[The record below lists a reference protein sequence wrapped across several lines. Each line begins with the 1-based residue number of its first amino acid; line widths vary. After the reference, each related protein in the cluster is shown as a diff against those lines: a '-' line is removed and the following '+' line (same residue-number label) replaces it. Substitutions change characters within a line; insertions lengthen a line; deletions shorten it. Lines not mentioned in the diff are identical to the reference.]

1 VGTATRSFYVSS
13 QQDIVLDEGRV
24 EEVVVETLA
33 PLLCP
38 FQANTQIRGVGQY
51 RIALLVLFPGVGIDV
66 LRRRREGMVTSV
78 VE

>member
-1 VGTATRSFYVSS
+1 MGTATRSFYVSS

-33 PLLCP
+33 LLLRP

-51 RIALLVLFPGVGIDV
+51 RIALLVLFPDVCIDV